1 MQVLNKIFSS
11 SMIIGSLLLFSCQT
25 SKLGGNAST
34 PAPKLKSNNIVV
46 AHRGAWKTQN
56 LPQNSIAALRHS
68 IELQCAGSEF
78 DIRITADDS
87 LIINHDPAYFG
98 MDIESTP
105 YLVLAERSLSN
116 GEILPTLRSFLTE
129 GMKNNSTTIL
139 VCEIKPS
146 PAGVA
151 KSQYLAEKVVQ
162 MVRECGAE
170 PYVAYISFSYE
181 ILQKIREIDPNA
193 ATQFLNGT
201 KTPSELK
208 QDGMSGL
215 DYHFSVFQKNP
226 DWITASKAYKLALN
240 AWTVN
245 KAEDMDWF
253 LERQFDYITT
263 DEPELLLKKISDRSS
278 NRGQ

>member
-1 MQVLNKIFSS
+1 MPILNKIFFSFI
-11 SMIIGSLLLFSCQT
+11 IIGSLLLFSCQT
-25 SKLGGNAST
+25 PKIGGNAS
-34 PAPKLKSNNIVV
+34 PVVAKLVSNNIVV
-46 AHRGAWKTQN
+46 AHRGAWKTKN
-56 LPQNSIAALRHS
+56 LPQNSIAALRYS
-68 IELQCAGSEF
+68 IDLGCAGTEY

-98 MDIESTP
+98 MDVESTP
-105 YLVLAERSLSN
+105 YLALAEKRLPN

-162 MVRECGAE
+162 LVRECGAE

-193 ATQFLNGT
+193 TTQFLNGT

-215 DYHFSVFQKNP
+215 DYHYSVFQKNP
-226 DWITASKAYKLALN
+226 DWIAQSKAHKLALN